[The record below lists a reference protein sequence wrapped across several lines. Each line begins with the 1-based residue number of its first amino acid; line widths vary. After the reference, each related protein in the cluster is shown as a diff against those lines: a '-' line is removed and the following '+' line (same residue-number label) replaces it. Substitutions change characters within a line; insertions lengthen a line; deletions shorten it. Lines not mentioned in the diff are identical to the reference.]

1 MNEIKPKEI
10 LHERTLKLSQGIIYG
25 VGCGIGGSI
34 FVLLGVGINDAGS
47 GILLSLLLGGIL
59 IFFTGLNYAEL
70 STSLPIAG
78 GAYNF
83 GKEGIGGFLAFII
96 GFFLWIANIATCS
109 FSAQTFA
116 FVFNEVFK
124 KFNLPIS
131 DILITLISILPIL
144 LTSVIIFRKKKI
156 ATKALLL
163 LTFIL
168 MGLFGFFIISGIL
181 ISPLTNP
188 TFILPP
194 VKFMGII
201 PGFLLLFILF
211 TSITSNIAYLNP
223 ELKNPSKNI
232 PKTNIYAIIIT
243 LIIYLSITFVVLL
256 TIGGTPTEL
265 SGTPVLLADVFESV
279 IGPFGFFFM
288 AFAALISTLI
298 ALNAALGS
306 AVSIITALARDRFI
320 PEKIRET
327 KKKSDLPR
335 LGLIIT
341 LVLILLFTV
350 FTIFARTPAGTPL
363 IAEITNFI
371 YFFALAFVNYATVKL
386 RRKRKELDR
395 PFKAPFYPILPI
407 FLFICFLAFAVIL
420 GIFISIQALVL
431 GLIIL
436 VIGFTYQLL
445 VMTDIPSKNLTLTGI
460 KFFFTVILGIFIW
473 MINNFSIVNTEL
485 VIINRILIVLCV
497 ITVITVILDLLPL
510 RELAYYMVK
519 FIDKERVAINIG
531 NAQIIDLGKKRSKV
545 IHILNLI
552 ITVLQLISGV
562 IIFGIV
568 FMFVNGT
575 VSIQDINISSG
586 MSNIKILSS
595 AGTALF
601 TSILFILG
609 VILFIFGILSWYRNK
624 EIKSLGI

>member
-1 MNEIKPKEI
+1 MKPKEI
-10 LHERTLKLSQGIIYG
+10 LQERTLKLSQGIIYG

-34 FVLLGVGINDAGS
+34 FVLLGLGINLAGS
-47 GILLSLLLGGIL
+47 GLLLSLLLGGIL

-83 GKEGIGGFLAFII
+83 SKEGIGGFLAFII

-116 FVFNEVFK
+116 LVFKEVFNKV
-124 KFNLPIS
+124 NLPIS
-131 DILITLISILPIL
+131 DITVTLISILPVL
-144 LTSVIIFRKKKI
+144 LTSIIIFRTHKI
-156 ATKALLL
+156 ATKFLLL
-163 LTFIL
+163 FTFIL
-168 MGLFGFFIISGIL
+168 IGLLGFFIISGLL
-181 ISPLTNP
+181 ISPFNNP
-188 TFILPP
+188 DFLLLPI
-194 VKFMGII
+194 KFEGII

-211 TSITSNIAYLNP
+211 TSITSNIAFLNP

-243 LIIYLSITFVVLL
+243 LLIYLSITFVVLIS
-256 TIGGTPTEL
+256 IGINPADL
-265 SGTPVLLADVFESV
+265 SETSVLLAVVFESV
-279 IGPFGFFFM
+279 IGPFGFYIM
-288 AFAALISTLI
+288 VFAAIISTLI
-298 ALNAALGS
+298 AINASLGS
-306 AVSIITALARDRFI
+306 AVSIITALARDKFI

-327 KKKSDLPR
+327 KSKSDLPR

-341 LVLILLFTV
+341 VVIILLFTV
-350 FTIFARTPAGTPL
+350 FAGIGLT
-363 IAEITNFI
+363 AQITNFI
-371 YFFALAFVNYATVKL
+371 YFFALAFVNYAAVKL

-407 FLFICFLAFAVIL
+407 FIFICFLAFAVIL

-445 VMTDIPSKNLTLTGI
+445 VMTDIPSKNLTLTGT
-460 KFFFTVILGIFIW
+460 KFFFSIILGLSIW
-473 MINNFSIVNTEL
+473 MINNFSIVNPDL
-485 VIINRILIVLCV
+485 VVINRVLIVLCV
-497 ITVITVILDLLPL
+497 IIVITVILDLLPL

-531 NAQIIDLGKKRSKV
+531 NAQIIDLGKKRSQL

-562 IIFGIV
+562 VIFGIV
-568 FMFVNGT
+568 FLFVNGT
-575 VSIQDINISSG
+575 VSIQDIIINSG
-586 MSNIKILSS
+586 MSITNIPSS
-595 AGTALF
+595 AGTTLF
-601 TSILFILG
+601 TSILFIFG
-609 VILFIFGILSWYRNK
+609 IIVFIFGILSWYRNK

>member
-1 MNEIKPKEI
+1 MNEIKSKEI
-10 LHERTLKLSQGIIYG
+10 LKERTLKLSQGIIYG

-34 FVLLGVGINDAGS
+34 FVLLGLGINLAGS
-47 GILLSLLLGGIL
+47 GLIFSLLLGGIL
-59 IFFTGLNYAEL
+59 IFFTGLNFAEL

-116 FVFNEVFK
+116 YVFNEVFTK
-124 KFNLPIS
+124 LNIPIP
-131 DILITLISILPIL
+131 DMVVTLISTLPII
-144 LTSVIIFRKKKI
+144 LTSVIIFRAKKI
-156 ATKALLL
+156 ATRALLL
-163 LTFIL
+163 LTFVLI
-168 MGLFGFFIISGIL
+168 GLFGFFIISGL
-181 ISPLTNP
+181 VISPFTNP
-188 TFILPP
+188 NFLLPP
-194 VKFMGII
+194 LKFEGVI

-243 LIIYLSITFVVLL
+243 VIIYLSITFVVLL
-256 TIGGTPTEL
+256 TIGLNPGDL
-265 SGTPVLLADVFESV
+265 SGTPILLADVFESV
-279 IGPFGFFFM
+279 IGPFGFYVM
-288 AFAALISTLI
+288 VFAAIISTLI
-298 ALNAALGS
+298 AINASLGS

-327 KKKSDLPR
+327 KAKSDLPR

-341 LVLILLFTV
+341 VVIILLFTV
-350 FTIFARTPAGTPL
+350 FAGIGLT
-363 IAEITNFI
+363 AEITNFI

-395 PFKAPFYPILPI
+395 PFKAPFYPVLPI
-407 FLFICFLAFAVIL
+407 FIFISFLAFAVIL
-420 GIFISIQALVL
+420 GIFISIQALIL

-460 KFFFTVILGIFIW
+460 KFFFSVILGLFIW
-473 MINNFSIVNTEL
+473 MINNFSIVNPGL
-485 VIINRILIVLCV
+485 VIINRVLIVLCV

-552 ITVLQLISGV
+552 IAVLQLISGV
-562 IIFGIV
+562 VIFGIV
-568 FMFVNGT
+568 FMFVNRT
-575 VSIQDINISSG
+575 VSIQDIVISNG
-586 MSNIKILSS
+586 MSIINMPSS
-595 AGTALF
+595 AGTTLF